1 MQANSGQFIN
11 DQLWGQTVRVALLHV
26 SWCQVAIDMVHAVTP
41 TMHAWTCLPACCSH
55 QTEKGVKSIGMLQQW
70 CKAGVHDSMLLYAQ
84 EPVTAQNAGERLQTR
99 CERETLSRFPRT
111 GAILFTIR
119 THMRK
124 LKTFEG
130 RPDKVKHSS
139 CTGVR
144 GVDGRARSHECCAH
158 DLCLP
163 A

>member
-1 MQANSGQFIN
+1 
-11 DQLWGQTVRVALLHV
+11 
-26 SWCQVAIDMVHAVTP
+26 
-41 TMHAWTCLPACCSH
+41 
-55 QTEKGVKSIGMLQQW
+55 
-70 CKAGVHDSMLLYAQ
+70 MLLYAQ

-124 LKTFEG
+124 LKSFEG

-139 CTGVR
+139 CTRVR
-144 GVDGRARSHECCAH
+144 GVNGYTRSHERCVH